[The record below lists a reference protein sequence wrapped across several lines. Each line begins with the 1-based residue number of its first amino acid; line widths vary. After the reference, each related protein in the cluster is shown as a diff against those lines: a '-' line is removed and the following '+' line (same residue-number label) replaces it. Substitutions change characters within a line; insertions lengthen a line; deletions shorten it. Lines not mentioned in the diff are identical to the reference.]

1 MKSVAKMTDAEYKAT
16 VSDLRQRAAGGKN
29 TLGFYIQLMF
39 LAGAAVTIV
48 ANGAWRILWGLL
60 AFLGVI
66 VISTARTFFWKWTE
80 DRLQKDAEAGHIE
93 RAVRW
98 DYLPPT
104 VALDMR
110 RRDVHTALH
119 L

>member
-16 VSDLRQRAAGGKN
+16 VRDLRQRAAGGKN

-66 VISTARTFFWKWTE
+66 VA
-80 DRLQKDAEAGHIE
+80 
-93 RAVRW
+93 AVR
-98 DYLPPT
+98 LLGAGSLSIGFLFAFMLFF
-104 VALDMR
+104 ALL
-110 RRDVHTALH
+110 TAAVSFFNRG
-119 L
+119 

>member
-80 DRLQKDAEAGHIE
+80 DRLQKDAEATI
-93 RAVRW
+93 
-98 DYLPPT
+98 
-104 VALDMR
+104 VAIS
-110 RRDVHTALH
+110 VHCSQKR
-119 L
+119 

>member
-48 ANGAWRILWGLL
+48 QMALGESYGDSSPSSASLSYRPHEPSSGNGLKTGFRK
-60 AFLGVI
+60 
-66 VISTARTFFWKWTE
+66 T
-80 DRLQKDAEAGHIE
+80 
-93 RAVRW
+93 
-98 DYLPPT
+98 
-104 VALDMR
+104 R
-110 RRDVHTALH
+110 RRVT
-119 L
+119 